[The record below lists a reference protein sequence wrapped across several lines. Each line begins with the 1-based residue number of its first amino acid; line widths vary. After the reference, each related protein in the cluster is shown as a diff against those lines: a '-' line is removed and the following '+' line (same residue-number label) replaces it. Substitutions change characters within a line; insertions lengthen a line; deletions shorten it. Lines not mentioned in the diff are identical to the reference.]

1 LMEKISQVW
10 RHIHRTLFPFLDE
23 AIGPLSEQET
33 KLASVLEL
41 VQVEAILPVRWWW
54 GRGRPE
60 ADRCALAKAFVAK
73 KVYNLSS
80 TTELIE
86 RLVAEPPLRRL
97 CGWEHKW
104 EVPSESTFSRAF
116 EEFAQMGLAERAH
129 EALIREYEGERLV
142 GHLSRDATD
151 IPAREK
157 AAAKAAD
164 PAPKPGKRGRPKKGE
179 ERPAREPSRLEKQPG
194 MTLDQMLC
202 DLPVECDWGTKGKSG
217 RKHYW
222 RGYKLHVDW
231 ADGEVPVSAILTS
244 ASVHDS
250 QAAIPLSVMSGGRV
264 ENLYDLMDA
273 GYDAEAIR
281 AYSRSLGHIPIID
294 VRPRGGEKAEWEP
307 AVKRR
312 YAERTT
318 AERGFSMLKESFG
331 CRAVRVRGGMK
342 VKSELMFGLLALAA
356 VRLLNLL
363 M

>member
-1 LMEKISQVW
+1 
-10 RHIHRTLFPFLDE
+10 LFPFLE
-23 AIGPLSEQET
+23 EQAGPLSAQEK
-33 KLASVLEL
+33 KLAAVLEL
-41 VQVEAILPVRWWW
+41 VGVEDHLPGRWWW

-60 ADRCALAKAFVAK
+60 SDRCALAKAFVAK
-73 KVYNLSS
+73 KVYNLS
-80 TTELIE
+80 TTSELIA
-86 RLVAEPPLRRL
+86 RLQAELALRRL
-97 CGWEHKW
+97 CGWERKCD
-104 EVPSESTFSRAF
+104 VPSESTFSRAF
-116 EEFAQMGLAERAH
+116 EEFARMDLAERAH

-151 IPAREK
+151 VPAREK
-157 AAAKAAD
+157 AAAKPAD
-164 PAPKPGKRGRPKKGE
+164 PAPTPGKRGRPKKGE

-194 MTLDQMLC
+194 MTLDQMLG

-250 QAAIPLSVMSGGRV
+250 QAAIPLMVMSAARV
-264 ENLYDLMDA
+264 KSLYDLMDA

-281 AYSRSLGHIPIID
+281 AYSRSLGHVPIID
-294 VRPRGGEKAEWEP
+294 VCPRGGEKAEWER

-312 YAERTT
+312 YDERTT

-342 VKSELMFGLLALAA
+342 VKSDLMFGLLALAA

>member
-1 LMEKISQVW
+1 MEKISRVW
-10 RHIHRTLFPFLDE
+10 RHIQRTLLPFLDE
-23 AIGPLSEQET
+23 EVGPLSEQEK

-41 VQVEAILPVRWWW
+41 VRVEDLLPGRWW

-60 ADRCALAKAFVAK
+60 SDRCALAQGLVAK
-73 KVYNLSS
+73 KVYNLA
-80 TTELIE
+80 TTSELIE
-86 RLVAEPPLRRL
+86 RLVAEPMMRLL
-97 CGWEHKW
+97 CGWEF
-104 EVPSESTFSRAF
+104 EGEIPSESTFSRAF
-116 EEFAQMGLAERAH
+116 EEFAELGLAERAH

-151 IPAREK
+151 VAAREK
-157 AAAKAAD
+157 AAAKSAD

-179 ERPAREPSRLEKQPG
+179 DRPEREPSRLEKQPG
-194 MTLDQMLC
+194 MTLDQMLG
-202 DLPVECDWGTKGKSG
+202 DLPAVCDWGTKGKSG

-231 ADGEVPVSAILTS
+231 ADGEIPVSAILTS

-250 QAAIPLSVMSGGRV
+250 QAAIPLMVMSASRV
-264 ENLYDLMDA
+264 ESLYDLMDA

-281 AYSRSLGHIPIID
+281 AYSRSLGHVPIID

-312 YAERTT
+312 YDERTT

-331 CRAVRVRGGMK
+331 CRAVRVRGAKK

-363 M
+363 L